1 MFTINDLR
9 LILSNNTDI
18 RVWNNN
24 DPKELLNPTP
34 LFEGKL
40 DELSFTDII
49 AKETIVR
56 TLCIS
61 NVLVFFVNHL
71 ELNGRKEVN

>member
-9 LILSNNTDI
+9 LILSSNTNI

-24 DPKELLNPTP
+24 DSKELLSPTP

-40 DELSFTDII
+40 DELFFTDII
-49 AKETIVR
+49 AEETIVR

-61 NVLVFFVNHL
+61 NVLVFFINHA
-71 ELNGRKEVN
+71 EQNDGKGVK

>member
-9 LILSNNTDI
+9 LILQNSADI

-24 DPKELLNPTP
+24 DSRDLFDPTP

-40 DELSFTDII
+40 DELSFTNII
-49 AKETIVR
+49 AKETVVR
-56 TLCIS
+56 TICIS
-61 NVLVFFVNHL
+61 NVLVFFVNHV
-71 ELNGRKEVN
+71 E

>member
-9 LILSNNTDI
+9 HILPNSTDI
-18 RVWNNN
+18 RVWNTN
-24 DPKELLNPTP
+24 DSRYLFDPTP

-40 DELSFTDII
+40 DELSFTNII
-49 AKETIVR
+49 AKETVVE

-61 NVLVFFVNHL
+61 NVLVFFVNHV
-71 ELNGRKEVN
+71 G

>member
-9 LILSNNTDI
+9 PILLNNTDI
-18 RVWNNN
+18 RIWNNN
-24 DPKELLNPTP
+24 DSKELWNPTP

-40 DELSFTDII
+40 DELSFTDVI
-49 AKETIVR
+49 AKETVVK

-61 NVLVFFVNHL
+61 NVLVFFVNH
-71 ELNGRKEVN
+71 R

>member
-9 LILSNNTDI
+9 LILSNNTNI

-24 DPKELLNPTP
+24 DSKEMLNPTP

-40 DELSFTDII
+40 DELSFTDVI

-61 NVLVFFVNHL
+61 NVLVFFVNHV
-71 ELNGRKEVN
+71 E